1 MPIRDLLAAMALC
14 LVAGAALAAE
24 TPRLGQAPDAKL
36 LEGWDMSIPPDGAGL
51 PPGRGTVAQG
61 KAVYEAQCLAC
72 HGANGEGKPADRLAG
87 GIGSLATPTPVKTVA
102 SFWPYATTL
111 FDYIRRAMPYQAPQ
125 SLGDDEA
132 YAVTA
137 YILSLDNIVPAD
149 AELGAANLAAVKMPN
164 RDGFV
169 PWWPAPPK
177 R

>member
-1 MPIRDLLAAMALC
+1 MPMRDVLAAAALC

-36 LEGWDMSIPPDGAGL
+36 LEGWDMSVPPDGAGL

-72 HGANGEGKPADRLAG
+72 HGENGQGKPADRLAG

-111 FDYIRRAMPYQAPQ
+111 FDY
-125 SLGDDEA
+125 
-132 YAVTA
+132 
-137 YILSLDNIVPAD
+137 
-149 AELGAANLAAVKMPN
+149 
-164 RDGFV
+164 
-169 PWWPAPPK
+169 
-177 R
+177 